1 MKKLL
6 MLIVI
11 SIFGIV
17 TAGAQCP
24 PAGDITFDSQF
35 SIDAFILLYPNC
47 TKVDDN
53 VYKIC

>member
-6 MLIVI
+6 QLIAI
-11 SIFGIV
+11 SIFGIM

-24 PAGDITFDSQF
+24 AGDITFNNQL
-35 SIDAFILLYPNC
+35 SIDAFIVAYPNC
-47 TKVDDN
+47 TKIDDN